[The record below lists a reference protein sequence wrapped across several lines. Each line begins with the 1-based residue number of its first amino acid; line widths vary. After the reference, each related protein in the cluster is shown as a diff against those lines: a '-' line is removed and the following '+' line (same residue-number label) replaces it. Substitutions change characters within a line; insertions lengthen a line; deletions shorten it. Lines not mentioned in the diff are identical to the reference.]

1 MARLGFTRRNRAGGR
16 SGGRSIGF
24 RLKAETRGFNKIERR
39 MHKLSKLDRDIDAA
53 LKCKATEGTLQGKS
67 PQLIS
72 RRGWENARLWTTH
85 RDGGRNPFIYD
96 QRHGVDI
103 FRQGANDVIHQR
115 KDTMRHALKSV
126 ADYMLDVVQRRV
138 AAEMGMKPL
147 SEKYRK
153 WKEKYAYGR
162 PILMLTG
169 QLMRSLEPVVV
180 TMGTK
185 R

>member
-1 MARLGFTRRNRAGGR
+1 VKLGGTRLNRAGGR

-39 MHKLSKLDRDIDAA
+39 MHSLSKLDRDIDAA
-53 LKCKATEGTLQGKS
+53 LKCKATEGTLHGKRS
-67 PQLIS
+67 TELIS
-72 RRGWENARLWTTH
+72 RRGWENARLWVEH
-85 RDGGRNPFIYD
+85 RENGRNPFIYSP
-96 QRHGVDI
+96 QHGVDI

-115 KDTMRHALKSV
+115 KDTMRHALKRV

-138 AAEMGMKPL
+138 AGEVGMKPL
-147 SEKYRK
+147 AEKYRK
-153 WKEKYAYGR
+153 WKVKYYYGR

-180 TMGTK
+180 TMGT
-185 R
+185 RR